1 MFTNKSSPKG
11 LPPLRKTSTTNNYTT
26 SPVRA
31 SPVRTRCVKHLW
43 LLSPL
48 HLFPPQFCEHEQQ
61 KPSSDG
67 VCFSSWRWSGWR
79 WIFWWRPSINV
90 VTHTVTGISS
100 LRFQMCYLSG
110 ACTIVTI
117 CISVLVSLDT
127 FESIPSVTC
136 NDRMTL
142 SWNRFDKVGD
152 QLMRLVGNSRADVH
166 LLPGCPPRWSH
177 ARPWFNQ
184 LKCAVVAKKLCSLN
198 EEFWSNYSSDNCKNS
213 GWSLMLMLQ
222 LFQLWI
228 LYYLFSIDT
237 NY

>member
-1 MFTNKSSPKG
+1 MYVSRAGGGLGGGGSFGGGLLSTSSPTQSQVFPDV
-11 LPPLRKTSTTNNYTT
+11 LPFWSLYHNY
-26 SPVRA
+26 
-31 SPVRTRCVKHLW
+31 H
-43 LLSPL
+43 
-48 HLFPPQFCEHEQQ
+48 
-61 KPSSDG
+61 
-67 VCFSSWRWSGWR
+67 
-79 WIFWWRPSINV
+79 
-90 VTHTVTGISS
+90 
-100 LRFQMCYLSG
+100 M
-110 ACTIVTI
+110 

-127 FESIPSVTC
+127 LESIPSVTC

-152 QLMRLVGNSRADVH
+152 QLLRLVGNSRADVH

-213 GWSLMLMLQ
+213 AWSLMLMLQ

>member
-1 MFTNKSSPKG
+1 MCCIPFWC
-11 LPPLRKTSTTNNYTT
+11 LYHNY
-26 SPVRA
+26 
-31 SPVRTRCVKHLW
+31 H
-43 LLSPL
+43 
-48 HLFPPQFCEHEQQ
+48 
-61 KPSSDG
+61 
-67 VCFSSWRWSGWR
+67 
-79 WIFWWRPSINV
+79 
-90 VTHTVTGISS
+90 
-100 LRFQMCYLSG
+100 M
-110 ACTIVTI
+110 

-237 NY
+237 NYQEVEEHALKKQMLQSGGCTCCWGLCTFCACGRVKVLSRYCAAK